1 MVNEKMTSKPHPSFW
16 LISIFM
22 LLWNILGSINFF
34 VQMDPE
40 MVASYREVEK
50 LLILGRPLWVTIG
63 FAVAVFG
70 GALGCLLLLLKKEAA
85 LYLFIASLLGVIDTV
100 IYSLSLNITF
110 SMGEIIGIVF
120 MPIAVAGFLIWY
132 TTYVKRKGWI

>member
-1 MVNEKMTSKPHPSFW
+1 MTSKPHPSFW

-34 VQMDPE
+34 VQMNPE

-132 TTYVKRKGWI
+132 TMYVKRKGWI